1 MDQGGKRGGISR
13 IATIGIIRIRLKGNA
28 VEATS
33 APLPL
38 RAARSS
44 QLATIFVTFP

>member
-33 APLPL
+33 APLL